1 MALFAAFANFIALFL
16 ALFRISLAL
25 GPARYQAA
33 LDFVA
38 ALRVLCAF
46 FLQSWCLCLLRY
58 LYSVH
63 FLMAFRQL
71 GAS

>member
-1 MALFAAFANFIALFL
+1 MALFAMLAHFLALLL

-25 GPARYQAA
+25 GLTFCQAA

-46 FLQSWCLCLLRY
+46 FLQARFIS
-58 LYSVH
+58 
-63 FLMAFRQL
+63 
-71 GAS
+71 